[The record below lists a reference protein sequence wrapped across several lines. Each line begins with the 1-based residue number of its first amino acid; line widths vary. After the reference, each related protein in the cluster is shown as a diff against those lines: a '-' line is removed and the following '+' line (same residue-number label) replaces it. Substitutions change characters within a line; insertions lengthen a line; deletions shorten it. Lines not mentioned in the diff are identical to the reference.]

1 MSRIPRGSQ
10 QAHKTLKDLFFGTGL
25 FYFYLFLLEKKY
37 KPKAS
42 DAIFMKNFKNYIFD
56 LGAVIADINTQNALD
71 EFRALGV
78 PEEELRYDEGPTARV
93 MQNYQLGFL
102 TTDEFCDAIIGRSVA
117 STKPTRQQVADAWNT
132 IIVSIPQQKIDA
144 LRTLKK
150 RANIYLLSNT
160 TELHW
165 KKCLDL
171 WFNVGSGIY
180 GPNNVNEC
188 FHHIFLSQEMHLE
201 KPNPEIFKQ
210 VIREI
215 TALQFSDATNPII
228 DASNTVF
235 LDDNLANVQS
245 AMNCGISS
253 IHVTPDYDWI
263 AELL

>member
-1 MSRIPRGSQ
+1 
-10 QAHKTLKDLFFGTGL
+10 
-25 FYFYLFLLEKKY
+25 
-37 KPKAS
+37 
-42 DAIFMKNFKNYIFD
+42 MKNFKNYIFD
-56 LGAVIADINTQNALD
+56 LGGVIADINTQSALD
-71 EFRALGV
+71 GFRALGV
-78 PEEELRYDEGPTARV
+78 PEEELRYDEGPTAKI
-93 MQNYQLGFL
+93 MQNYQLGLL
-102 TTDEFCDAIIGRSVA
+102 TTDEFCDAIIGRSVV

-132 IIVSIPQQKIDA
+132 IIVGIPQQKIDA

-150 RANIYLLSNT
+150 RANVYLLSNT

-165 KKCLDL
+165 QKCLDL

-210 VIREI
+210 VVRDI
-215 TALQFSDATNPII
+215 TALQSSDVTNPMNVTRDATTPTNDALDTATPVV

-245 AMNCGISS
+245 AMNCGISG

>member
-1 MSRIPRGSQ
+1 
-10 QAHKTLKDLFFGTGL
+10 
-25 FYFYLFLLEKKY
+25 
-37 KPKAS
+37 
-42 DAIFMKNFKNYIFD
+42 MKFTNYIFD
-56 LGAVIADINTQNALD
+56 LGGVIADINTQNALG

-78 PEEELRYDEGPTARV
+78 PEEELRYDEGPTARI

-132 IIVSIPQQKIDA
+132 IIINIPQQKIDA

-150 RANIYLLSNT
+150 RANVYLLSNT

-165 KKCLDL
+165 QKCLDL
-171 WFNVGSGIY
+171 WFNANG
-180 GPNNVNEC
+180 NNAQDC

-215 TALQFSDATNPII
+215 SALQFCDATNPMNASRDANTPTNDAHDAATPIV

-245 AMNCGISS
+245 AMDCGISG